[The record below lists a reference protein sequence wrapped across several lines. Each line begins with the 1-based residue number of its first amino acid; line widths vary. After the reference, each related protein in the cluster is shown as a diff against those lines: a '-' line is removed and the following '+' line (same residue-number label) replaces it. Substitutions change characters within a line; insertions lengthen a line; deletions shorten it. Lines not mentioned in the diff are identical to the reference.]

1 LQVPDCAHRCFG
13 VMSPN
18 LAPEAEQ
25 GDRVTKMGLFN
36 LKMRRTGDAATD
48 SRRGGD
54 FLPPKS
60 AGREQREVVVWR
72 EGR

>member
-1 LQVPDCAHRCFG
+1 
-13 VMSPN
+13 MSPN

-25 GDRVTKMGLFN
+25 GDGVTKMGLFN

-48 SRRGGD
+48 SRHNGD

-60 AGREQREVVVWR
+60 AGRWTERSCGLARGAVK
-72 EGR
+72 GN